1 MMVDDGYTLETW
13 HILHL
18 GQVCLASLGNQ
29 SLPYLTDSISWRS
42 QAILLHFAALA
53 RRGRTGR
60 PLHRRRVGGP
70 IVEYLAFDIDHFG
83 EITRRS
89 PRIEPLADVSI
100 PELLEHALGIPK
112 AQLKQTDQNRIARIL
127 TSIGFCKY
135 RARVGG
141 HGECIAMAN
150 WLSTCNS

>member
-1 MMVDDGYTLETW
+1 MAY
-13 HILHL
+13 I
-18 GQVCLASLGNQ
+18 ASWSGVPRVLRQ
-29 SLPYLTDSISWRS
+29 PVTSVLTDSISWQS
-42 QAILLHFAALA
+42 QAILLYFAALA